1 MNALDQTD
9 QCILLT
15 LNALQGKYNK
25 KYSFPSQKTILNKLE
40 EFYGIYICKRT
51 LNYHL
56 AKLEM
61 EYFIYRRRRITTN
74 SSGCYVFN
82 STLYSLSKKAYLFIT
97 KLFNTL
103 KNGYYSIR
111 KFLHKKRISSMK
123 EFYEDQKYLSRD
135 ENVRRLRELRT
146 KL

>member
-1 MNALDQTD
+1 MNTLDQTD
-9 QCILLT
+9 QCIILT
-15 LNALQGKYNK
+15 LNKLQGMYNK
-25 KYSFPSQKTILNKLE
+25 KYSYPSQNTLLRLLKE
-40 EFYGIYICKRT
+40 IYHCDISLRT
-51 LNYHL
+51 LNRHL

-74 SSGCYVFN
+74 TSGCYVFN
-82 STLYSLSKKAYLFIT
+82 STLYSLSRKAYFFIT

-103 KNGYYSIR
+103 KDGYYSIR

-123 EFYEDQKYLSRD
+123 EFYEDKRYFSRD
-135 ENVRRLRELRT
+135 ENIRRLQELQT

>member
-1 MNALDQTD
+1 MNTLDQTD

-15 LNALQGKYNK
+15 LNALQGKHHK
-25 KYSFPSQKTILNKLE
+25 KYSFPSQKTILKKLK
-40 EFYGIYICKRT
+40 EFYGIDICKRT

-56 AKLEM
+56 AKLES

-97 KLFNTL
+97 KLFNAL
-103 KNGYYSIR
+103 KNGYYSIT
-111 KFLHKKRISSMK
+111 KFLHKKRISSRK
-123 EFYEDQKYLSRD
+123 EFYEDQRYLSRD
-135 ENVRRLRELRT
+135 GNIRRLKELRAT
-146 KL
+146 L